1 MIRKRDFAGGRK
13 KGWQTRSWR
22 CMEDG
27 VLFMVQRHCV
37 ISHLFCWSFYCIC
50 FVILII
56 YLTTE
61 WWNGVLVASFT
72 LLCCACSVHHLEC
85 GMMVNQWYNSMVL
98 VANIWL
104 SIIDKTGIHSGIHWI
119 IAIII
124 LIFFHTIFFFETWVI
139 GTQDFSRKFLAW
151 LWGCLRGVKKDIP
164 I

>member
-1 MIRKRDFAGGRK
+1 MKMHGR
-13 KGWQTRSWR
+13 WR
-22 CMEDG
+22 TVHDAPS
-27 VLFMVQRHCV
+27 LCV
-37 ISHLFCWSFYCIC
+37 SHLFCWSFYCIC

-72 LLCCACSVHHLEC
+72 LLCCACSAPSGTLADIAMLIVIQC
-85 GMMVNQWYNSMVL
+85 GMVNQWYNSMVL

-139 GTQDFSRKFLAW
+139 GTQDLSRKFLAW